1 MLLSMTEGGQM
12 LPALGKTVF
21 LLAYPGRD
29 AGLYG
34 GVAERLKAPSLHL
47 GAGVQSTCR
56 GFESRSLRQ
65 SLEGN

>member
-1 MLLSMTEGGQM
+1 MTEGGQM

-34 GVAERLKAPSLHL
+34 GVAERLKAPNLDF
-47 GAGVQSTCR
+47 GAGATTPAGGSNPPP
-56 GFESRSLRQ
+56 SANL
-65 SLEGN
+65 